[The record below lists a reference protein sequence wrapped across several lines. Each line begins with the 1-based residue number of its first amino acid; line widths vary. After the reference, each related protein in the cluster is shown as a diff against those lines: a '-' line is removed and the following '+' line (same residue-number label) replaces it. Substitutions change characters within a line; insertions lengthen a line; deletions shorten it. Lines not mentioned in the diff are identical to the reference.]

1 MKPEREFVIPFVG
14 LKTGV
19 HEFEHR
25 LTPKFFEVFGNS
37 EIEQGEFDVRI
48 ILDKQPLYMGVQLS
62 INGAFDT
69 LCDHCGDP
77 MKLSV
82 QTQAKLVVKFGA
94 ATSTDD
100 DEVWVLGPQEH
111 ELPLA
116 HFIYE
121 SVSLAIP
128 LRHVHN
134 TEQECNGESLSKI
147 NRYRVEEESSATWAA
162 LKNLNLPDTEEF
174 SAEEEE

>member
-1 MKPEREFVIPFVG
+1 MKPEREFAIPFVG

-37 EIEQGEFDVRI
+37 EIERGEFDVHI
-48 ILDKQPLYMGVQLS
+48 VLDKQPLFMGVELS
-62 INGAFDT
+62 ISGAFET

-77 MKLSV
+77 MKLPV
-82 QTQAKLVVKFGA
+82 QTQAKLVVKFGS
-94 ATSTDD
+94 ATTTDD

-111 ELPLA
+111 ELHLA

-121 SVSLAIP
+121 SVSLAMP
-128 LRHVHN
+128 LRHVHIS
-134 TEQECNGESLSKI
+134 EQECNAENLGKI

-162 LKNLNLPDTEEF
+162 LKNLNLPDTEDF

>member
-82 QTQAKLVVKFGA
+82 LTQAKLVVKFGA

>member
-1 MKPEREFVIPFVG
+1 VKPEREFVIPFVG

-37 EIEQGEFDVRI
+37 EIEQCEFDVRI
-48 ILDKQPLYMGVQLS
+48 VLDKQPLYIGIQLS
-62 INGAFDT
+62 VKGAFET
-69 LCDHCGDP
+69 LCDHCGDLMQLP
-77 MKLSV
+77 IE
-82 QTQAKLVVKFGA
+82 TQAKLVVKFGS
-94 ATSTDD
+94 ATSTDN

-111 ELPLA
+111 ELHLA
-116 HFIYE
+116 HFVYE
-121 SVSLAIP
+121 SVTLAIP
-128 LRHVHN
+128 LRHVHV
-134 TEQECNGESLSKI
+134 TESDCNAEALSKI

-162 LKNLNLPDTEEF
+162 LKNLNLPDTEDF

>member
-1 MKPEREFVIPFVG
+1 VKPEREFVIPFVG

-37 EIEQGEFDVRI
+37 EIEHGEFKALIV
-48 ILDKQPLYMGVQLS
+48 LDKQPLYMGVQLS
-62 INGAFDT
+62 IQGALET
-69 LCDHCGDP
+69 VCDHCGDP
-77 MKLSV
+77 MTLPV
-82 QTQAKLVVKFGA
+82 TTQAKLVVKFGS
-94 ATSTDD
+94 ATRTDD

-111 ELPLA
+111 ELHLA
-116 HFIYE
+116 HFVYE
-121 SVSLAIP
+121 TVSLAIP
-128 LRHVHN
+128 LRHVHA
-134 TEQECNGESLSKI
+134 EESDCNAESLSKI

-162 LKNLNLPDTEEF
+162 LKNLNLPDTEDF